1 MTVEELIRFRSADGT
16 VDTASRPLTF
26 GHETVGARTR
36 YFNRRGGAKLQGK
49 SEELGPGTW

>member
-1 MTVEELIRFRSADGT
+1 MTVEELIRFRFRDGT
-16 VDTASRPLTF
+16 VTTASRPLTF
-26 GHETVGARTR
+26 GNETVGARTR

>member
-1 MTVEELIRFRSADGT
+1 MTIEELIRLLSTDGT
-16 VDTASRPLTF
+16 TDTASRPLTF

-36 YFNRRGGAKLQGK
+36 YFNRQGGAKLQGK